1 MIYAPDL
8 IIIIICVDDL
18 IFGSK
23 SQRAIDRYE
32 MEIQL
37 RFDMEDIIEYG
48 HYLGIRIT
56 TTKQYSSLKKH
67 TFNDSFRNFP
77 SQSTRT
83 STRHY
88 RLTSGLI
95 VPKSTLSTRRN

>member
-67 TFNDSFRNFP
+67 TFNDSFNSRPEHQFDYFEIN
-77 SQSTRT
+77 T
-83 STRHY
+83 
-88 RLTSGLI
+88 LN
-95 VPKSTLSTRRN
+95 PKKLNYASVRSVF